1 MSGFTEMKT
10 KKFAFF
16 GCWNEVHYPSEDPK
30 ENDAPCFKIQE
41 NEPKHKCDEFSAVLE
56 EIKTQNVDFLVVAGD
71 NYYPQKKKDDNG
83 NKTKTFGPEDFYKGF
98 NALKSVD
105 KPTYLLIG
113 NHDVDNI
120 APKEK
125 TKDKTKKDKSKKGGN
140 LEGKDCRV
148 IDAEIEFAKNK
159 DSKIKIFDY
168 KLELIVEEMQ
178 KTNTLCIMVDTN
190 FEEPLDCYSS
200 LLKEE
205 DKHLNREQIIDKQ
218 KTMIKKIIDN
228 YKNENQNPIQNVCFF
243 GHHPLLCLKKKK
255 GKVILE
261 DDNMEWNHF
270 LFHVIVD
277 EKNGLQDIPHKYY
290 FCADLHHYQ
299 TGVVTI
305 TDGNKTIK
313 IKQYI
318 AGTGGAHM
326 DPKITEE
333 SRIEKE
339 YLRKISIRGDIHS
352 SYVMNQ
358 SIEKN
363 GFLIIDYTIP
373 ELSVVFHP
381 VYFSKKAKPLSH
393 LPSLRSKS
401 RSRSRGRSHS
411 LSRRGKL
418 GIIRSNSLG
427 GKTRRIK
434 RKNKKNK
441 H

>member
-1 MSGFTEMKT
+1 MT
-10 KKFAFF
+10 KFAFF
-16 GCWNEVHYPSEDPK
+16 GCWNKVHYPSD
-30 ENDAPCFKIQE
+30 DCDTACLKIQE
-41 NEPKHKCDEFSAVLE
+41 NEPKTKCDEFSSVIN
-56 EIKTQNVDFLVVAGD
+56 EIKRQDVDFLVVAGD
-71 NYYPQKKKDDNG
+71 NYYPQKKTDDNG
-83 NKTKTFGPEDFYKGF
+83 NKTKIFSQPDFDKGF

-125 TKDKTKKDKSKKGGN
+125 TKKDKSKKDKSKKGGN

-148 IDAEIEFAKNK
+148 IDAEIEFVK
-159 DSKIKIFDY
+159 DSKIKMFDY
-168 KLELIVEEMQ
+168 KTELIVEEMQ
-178 KTNTLCIMVDTN
+178 ETNTLCIMVDTN
-190 FEEPLDCYSS
+190 FDEPLDCYSS

-205 DKHLNREQIIDKQ
+205 DKHLKREQINAEQ
-218 KTMIKKIIDN
+218 KTMIKKIIDDYRN
-228 YKNENQNPIQNVCFF
+228 QNQNPIQNVCFF
-243 GHHPLLCLKKKK
+243 GHHPLLCLKEKK

-270 LFHVIVD
+270 LFHVIL
-277 EKNGLQDIPHKYY
+277 ENGLQDIPNKYY

-305 TDGNKTIK
+305 TNGNKTIL
-313 IKQYI
+313 INQYI

-326 DPKITEE
+326 DPKILPKNIIEE
-333 SRIEKE
+333 EH
-339 YLRKISIRGDIHS
+339 LRKIEKHDITS
-352 SYVMNQ
+352 SYVMNE

-363 GFLIIDYTIP
+363 GFLIIDDN
-373 ELSVVFHP
+373 LKVVFHP
-381 VYFSKKAKPLSH
+381 VYFSKKAKSLSH

-401 RSRSRGRSHS
+401 RSKSRSRSRSRGRSHY

-434 RKNKKNK
+434 RKSKKNK

>member
-1 MSGFTEMKT
+1 
-10 KKFAFF
+10 
-16 GCWNEVHYPSEDPK
+16 
-30 ENDAPCFKIQE
+30 
-41 NEPKHKCDEFSAVLE
+41 
-56 EIKTQNVDFLVVAGD
+56 
-71 NYYPQKKKDDNG
+71 
-83 NKTKTFGPEDFYKGF
+83 
-98 NALKSVD
+98 
-105 KPTYLLIG
+105 
-113 NHDVDNI
+113 VDNI

-200 LLKEE
+200 LLNES
-205 DKHLNREQIIDKQ
+205 DKHMDKDQIIDKQ
-218 KTMIKKIIDN
+218 KTMIKKIINN
-228 YKNENQNPIQNVCFF
+228 YKNKNQNPIQNVCFF
-243 GHHPLLCLKKKK
+243 GHHPLLCLKEKK

-277 EKNGLQDIPHKYY
+277 EENGLQDIPHKYY

-305 TDGNKTIK
+305 TKGDKTI
-313 IKQYI
+313 IINQYI

-326 DPKITEE
+326 DPKITKDKITEE
-333 SRIEKE
+333 HS
-339 YLRKISIRGDIHS
+339 RKIQKKDITS

-363 GFLIIDYTIP
+363 GFLIIDYTTP
-373 ELSVVFHP
+373 KLSVVFHP
-381 VYFSKKAKPLSH
+381 VYFSKKAKSLSH

-427 GKTRRIK
+427 GKTRKIK
-434 RKNKKNK
+434 RKYKKNK